1 MSTPLLIFAATYFLI
16 AVQRVRWLH
25 LNRPAAAL
33 LGAVAMVTVGGLPLD
48 DAYRA
53 IDLDVLVF
61 LLGLMLLVGHLELG
75 GFFEWAADWLLLRS
89 TTPRGLLVA
98 VVLGSGILSALFV
111 NDTVCLV
118 FTPVLLAALGPWA
131 SARPRT

>member
-1 MSTPLLIFAATYFLI
+1 PFTVHRLPFTLFMPTPLLIFAATYFLI

-33 LGAVAMVTVGGLPLD
+33 LGAVAMVTVGGLSLD

-89 TTPRGLLVA
+89 TTPRR
-98 VVLGSGILSALFV
+98 
-111 NDTVCLV
+111 
-118 FTPVLLAALGPWA
+118 FTGRRG
-131 SARPRT
+131 ARERSSFG

>member
-1 MSTPLLIFAATYFLI
+1 MRASLLIFLATYFFI

-33 LGAVAMVTVGGLPLD
+33 LGAVGMVTLGGLPLA

-75 GFFEWAADWLLLRS
+75 GS
-89 TTPRGLLVA
+89 
-98 VVLGSGILSALFV
+98 SSALPSGSSR
-111 NDTVCLV
+111 DRPPREGCWW
-118 FTPVLLAALGPWA
+118 PW
-131 SARPRT
+131 